1 MTGPPVITKYRR
13 VLPYELMSGLGYE
26 PLYAVAPAPA
36 TLSPSITETYFPY
49 LLEILERDSS
59 ALKRRKRNCRMY
71 YEEMTTDGLSECEL
85 PKDETGIAY
94 VAYILPYRQAY
105 LWPFLCDK
113 KYHKDDLA
121 FGTIIS
127 APYYS
132 QKRDDTIST
141 YDYNTGV
148 TAFDAVYSKHRK
160 MVIIEC
166 WAEHVVC

>member
-36 TLSPSITETYFPY
+36 TLSPVCTVSTRHY
-49 LLEILERDSS
+49 
-59 ALKRRKRNCRMY
+59 
-71 YEEMTTDGLSECEL
+71 
-85 PKDETGIAY
+85 
-94 VAYILPYRQAY
+94 
-105 LWPFLCDK
+105 K